1 MYEIFDH
8 TADIGLR
15 VRAERLEE
23 LFEEAGRGLMGV
35 LIDNPEDVHPVEAET
50 IRVTG
55 RELDYLM
62 VDWLSELL
70 FLFEQE
76 GRVFAQ
82 FQVQIDGQGLT
93 ADVRGERLDPNRHR
107 VLQEVKAVTYHN
119 LKVQRSADGWL
130 AEVILDV

>member
-35 LIDNPEDVHPVEAET
+35 LIDNPEDVHPVETER

>member
-15 VRAERLEE
+15 VRAEQLEQ
-23 LFEEAGRGLMGV
+23 LFEEAGRGLMAA
-35 LIDNPEDVHPVEAET
+35 LIDNPEDVQPIEGQT
-50 IRVTG
+50 IRVEG

-76 GRVFAQ
+76 ARVFAQ
-82 FQVQIDGQGLT
+82 FRVRIDEKGLT
-93 ADVRGERLDPNRHR
+93 AAVRGERLDPDRHR
-107 VLQEVKAVTYHN
+107 VLQEIKAITYHN
-119 LKVQRSADGWL
+119 LKVEWQPGGWL
-130 AEVILDV
+130 AEIILDV